1 MSKSARSKELLQG
14 GKIILMPGAY
24 DGMSARLVEE
34 VGFQAMLATGAGISN
49 SQLGWADVGLTTMT
63 EVAQSVSHMAD
74 VTKILF
80 TFLFKEDEKSNV
92 FDVIY

>member
-1 MSKSARSKELLQG
+1 LRKTEQFRKLLEGRQ
-14 GKIILMPGAY
+14 IIVMPGAY

-63 EVAQSVSHMAD
+63 EVAQAVSRMAD
-74 VTKILF
+74 ITKIPILA
-80 TFLFKEDEKSNV
+80 DA
-92 FDVIY
+92 D